1 MAKAAIMGYGVV
13 GGGTAEVLIKNKDR
27 ITKKTNEEITLKYIL
42 DIRKFPGDPNEALIT
57 DDFETILNDPE
68 VSVVAEVM
76 GGLNPAYDF
85 SKRLLMAGKSVVTS
99 NKELV
104 SVHGPEL
111 MKLAKENNVKYLF
124 EASVG
129 GGIPVIKP
137 LNNCLSAN
145 NILEIKGILN
155 GTTNYILTQMFSEG
169 VDFKTAL
176 SDAMDKGYA
185 EKDPTADIE
194 GHDAL
199 RKISILAS
207 LAWGE
212 YVSPDSVY
220 AEGISKITSED
231 VEYAELLGGSI
242 KLIGSAVKKENG
254 VLCSVEPQ
262 IVNCENPIFSVNGVF
277 NCVMITGDAVG
288 DVMFYG
294 QGAGKLATASA
305 VVADIIEAVMDKSL
319 SFPFNYE
326 IKENSASLPYSETE
340 AAYLVR
346 VSKESE
352 YNIEKISAL
361 SDKNTRIMEIKDDEI
376 AFVSEKMKVSELDK
390 ALSDMNVIR
399 KIRICK

>member
-1 MAKAAIMGYGVV
+1 MAKVAIMGYGVV
-13 GGGTAEVLIKNKDR
+13 GSGTAEVIITNSETIRKNAGED
-27 ITKKTNEEITLKYIL
+27 ISLKYIL
-42 DIRKFPGDPNEALIT
+42 DIRKFPGDPNESIIT
-57 DDFETILNDPE
+57 DDFEKILNDPE

-85 SKRLLMAGKSVVTS
+85 SKRLLNAGKSVVTS

-111 MKLAKENNVKYLF
+111 MAIAKKNNVKYMF

-137 LNNCLSAN
+137 LNNCLHAN
-145 NILEIKGILN
+145 EITEIKGILN

-176 SDAMDKGYA
+176 ADASAKGYA

-199 RKISILAS
+199 RKITILAS
-207 LAWGE
+207 LAWKE
-212 YVSPDSVY
+212 YVNPQGIKTV
-220 AEGISKITSED
+220 GISDISAED

-242 KLIGSAVKKENG
+242 KLIGSAVKTEKG
-254 VLCSVEPQ
+254 IVCSVEPQ
-262 IVNCENPIFSVNGVF
+262 IVNCANPIFSVNGVF
-277 NCVMITGDAVG
+277 NCVMVTGNAVG

-305 VVADIIEAVMDKSL
+305 VVSDIIEAVMDKNIT
-319 SFPFNYE
+319 FPFYYE
-326 IKENSASLPYSETE
+326 IKEKSSVLPYEETE
-340 AAYLVR
+340 ASFLVR
-346 VSKESE
+346 ADAESD
-352 YNIEKISAL
+352 IEKVSAL
-361 SDKNTRIMEIKDDEI
+361 SDKNTRIMEIKENEI
-376 AFVSEKMKVSELDK
+376 AFITEKMKISELEK
-390 ALSDMNVIR
+390 KLAGMNIIK
-399 KIRICK
+399 KIRIC